1 MLKVK
6 SSLPNGF
13 IYSFYLK
20 VDIYDGDQE
29 PMVFHGK
36 SFTSKV
42 SLREVCEAILKYGFV
57 ASPYPII
64 ISAEIHCSI
73 GQQDLI
79 AAIMMQVF
87 GEILVKMPMM
97 DGEGSEKEALEDLVG
112 MTNKIIEV
120 EELPSPE
127 QLKGRILLK
136 ASLKVFFF
144 RMDVFLIL
152 FF

>member
-1 MLKVK
+1 
-6 SSLPNGF
+6 
-13 IYSFYLK
+13 
-20 VDIYDGDQE
+20 
-29 PMVFHGK
+29 MVFHGK

-73 GQQDLI
+73 AQQDLI

-87 GEILVKMPMM
+87 GEILVRMPMPIPIMMM
-97 DGEGSEKEALEDLVG
+97 DGGCEGEGGSSEKEGALEGLV
-112 MTNKIIEV
+112 MTNKV

-127 QLKGRILLK
+127 QLKGRILV
-136 ASLKVFFF
+136 KVNQKSNT
-144 RMDVFLIL
+144 VLG
-152 FF
+152 

>member
-1 MLKVK
+1 
-6 SSLPNGF
+6 
-13 IYSFYLK
+13 
-20 VDIYDGDQE
+20 
-29 PMVFHGK
+29 MVFHGK

-87 GEILVKMPMM
+87 GEKLVKMPM
-97 DGEGSEKEALEDLVG
+97 DGEGSEKEALEGLV
-112 MTNKIIEV
+112 MTNKKIEV
-120 EELPSPE
+120 DELPSPE

-136 ASLKVFFF
+136 ASKKKSHFFTF
-144 RMDVFLIL
+144 S
-152 FF
+152 